1 MKKCNI
7 LRTLTGKIILAV
19 IVMSIPVHG
28 LYAAQNG
35 TKAYVLNSNYD
46 TSGSTI
52 STIKVNVKHTNV
64 QATED
69 ILSQIN
75 QDSEIRSYK
84 NYLFVIEKYQGDNII
99 VIKKNNISSPVNQY
113 AFPEGTNPQDIIFKD
128 IKNAYICG
136 LGSNDIFLVDPVKG
150 KIKKKISLAKFADSD
165 GFAEPKSMA
174 IVGGYL
180 FVALQRTVNY
190 EVKEDSLIA
199 VIDTKTNKL
208 YDVDPGT
215 DGKQAITLA
224 GRNPGFITY
233 NKTTGKIYV
242 SNAGKYVSDGNYAVD
257 NYGGIEVVDPATF
270 TSEGMLINDDDLNGS
285 PGSIVIYSA
294 TKGYIAS
301 GDFAENI
308 VTPFNPSDG
317 SVSSKLSGT
326 NSSYIPQIAL
336 DKEGYLYVTDRSLE
350 NPGIIIYKVKNN
362 SKVSGPTSTGDMA
375 PTGIAF

>member
-1 MKKCNI
+1 MKRRNI
-7 LRTLTGKIILAV
+7 LRTLTGEIILA
-19 IVMSIPVHG
+19 IIAMTIPFPS
-28 LYAAQNG
+28 LNAAAQNG

-46 TSGSTI
+46 TSGYTI
-52 STIKVNVKHTNV
+52 STIKVNGKHTKVEVND
-64 QATED
+64 D
-69 ILSQIN
+69 ILSSVN
-75 QDSEIRSYK
+75 QDAELRSWK
-84 NYLFVIEKYQGDNII
+84 NYIFVIEKTPGDNIV
-99 VIKKNNISSPVNQY
+99 VIKKNDISSPVNQY
-113 AFPEGTNPQDIIFKD
+113 ALPEGTNPQDIVFKD

-174 IVGGYL
+174 IVGHYL

-190 EVKEDSLIA
+190 AASEDSLIA

-208 YDVDPGT
+208 YDTDPET
-215 DGKQAITLA
+215 DGKQAITLS
-224 GRNPGFITY
+224 GRNPGFIFY
-233 NKTTGKIYV
+233 SKETGKIYV
-242 SNAGKYVSDGNYAVD
+242 SNAGTYDTVD
-257 NYGGIEVVDPATF
+257 NYGGIEVVDPVTF
-270 TSEGMLINDDDLNGS
+270 ASEGMFINDDDLNGS

-294 TKGYIAS
+294 TKGYVAG
-301 GDFAENI
+301 GDWTEYI

-362 SKVSGPTSTGDMA
+362 SKVSGPTSTGEMA